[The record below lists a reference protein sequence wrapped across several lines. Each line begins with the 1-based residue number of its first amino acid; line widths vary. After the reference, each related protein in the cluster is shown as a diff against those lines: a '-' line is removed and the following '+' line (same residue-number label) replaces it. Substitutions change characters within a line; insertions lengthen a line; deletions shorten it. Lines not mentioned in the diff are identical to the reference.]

1 MNDQVKGPEI
11 PHQPI
16 VFDDY
21 REIKWLAFKM
31 LGSCLIFSFVFILV
45 NFLPTTSGEWWG
57 GLTWDKIKG
66 GLIFIGLFGIGL
78 LLVCN
83 LNEFNPPTKK
93 ELFFTAV
100 LFASAMFIIW
110 HFGLFDLFVWW
121 VLGFLCL
128 VIGLALFFCIAS
140 VS

>member
-45 NFLPTTSGEWWG
+45 NFLPTTSGEWG

-66 GLIFIGLFGIGL
+66 GLIFIGLFWIGL

-93 ELFFTAV
+93 DIFFTAV
-100 LFASAMFIIW
+100 LFALAMFIIW
-110 HFGLFDLFVWW
+110 HFGLLNIFFWW
-121 VLGFLCL
+121 LVGFFGLI
-128 VIGLALFFCIAS
+128 IGLVLLFCVSS
-140 VS
+140 VC

>member
-1 MNDQVKGPEI
+1 MNDQFKGPEI

-57 GLTWDKIKG
+57 SNMGQNKRW
-66 GLIFIGLFGIGL
+66 
-78 LLVCN
+78 
-83 LNEFNPPTKK
+83 
-93 ELFFTAV
+93 
-100 LFASAMFIIW
+100 
-110 HFGLFDLFVWW
+110 FDFYWPVWGW
-121 VLGFLCL
+121 TVTCL
-128 VIGLALFFCIAS
+128 QS
-140 VS
+140 K

>member
-11 PHQPI
+11 PHQPM
-16 VFDDY
+16 FDDY

-66 GLIFIGLFGIGL
+66 
-78 LLVCN
+78 
-83 LNEFNPPTKK
+83 
-93 ELFFTAV
+93 V
-100 LFASAMFIIW
+100 LFLLACL
-110 HFGLFDLFVWW
+110 GLDCYLFA
-121 VLGFLCL
+121 
-128 VIGLALFFCIAS
+128 I
-140 VS
+140 